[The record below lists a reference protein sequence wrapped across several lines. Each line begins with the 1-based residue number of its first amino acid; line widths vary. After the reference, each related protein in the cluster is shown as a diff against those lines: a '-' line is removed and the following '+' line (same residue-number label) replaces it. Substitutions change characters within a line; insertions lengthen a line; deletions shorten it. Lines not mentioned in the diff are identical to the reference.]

1 MAPETAQVD
10 IGEYKYGFS
19 SPETPIF
26 KTRAGLDEDVVREIS
41 AHKNE
46 PQWMLDFRLKAYAT
60 FRRKPH
66 ADVGRR
72 PLGHRLRVDL
82 LLPQAHRGERAQL
95 GRRPGRHQEHV
106 RPPGHPRGREEVPRG
121 RRRAVRVRGHLPQPP
136 EGPRGQGR
144 HLPRHRPGAAAS
156 TRTCS
161 ASTGR
166 RSSRPPTTRSPRS
179 TRPCGRAARS
189 STCRRASRSSC
200 RCRPTSASTRR
211 TWASSSGR

>member
-19 SPETPIF
+19 SPETPVF

-60 FRRKPH
+60 FRRKPMPKW
-66 ADVGRR
+66 G
-72 PLGHRLRVDL
+72 GDL
-82 LLPQAHRGERAQL
+82 SGIDFESIFYYLKPTDGERAQL
-95 GRRPGRHQEHV
+95 GRRPRGHQEHV
-106 RPPGHPRGREEVPRG
+106 RPAGHPRGREEVPRG
-121 RRRAVRVRGHLPQPP
+121 RGRAVRVRGRLPQPP

-166 RSSRPPTTRSPRS
+166 RSSRPPTTSSPRS
-179 TRPCGRAARS
+179 TRPSGRAARS
-189 STCRRASRSSC
+189 STSRRASRSSC
-200 RCRPTSASTRR
+200 RCRRTSASTRR